1 MRKIYKPLN
10 HEVFGVITMLVVKA
24 KIKEAV
30 KDCNVASDF
39 AEALNVKVEQ
49 LVKDAEARAK
59 ANKRATVMAKDL

>member
-1 MRKIYKPLN
+1 M
-10 HEVFGVITMLVVKA
+10 EFGVITMLVVKA

-39 AEALNVKVEQ
+39 AEALNAKVEA
-49 LVKDAEARAK
+49 LVADAEARAK

>member
-1 MRKIYKPLN
+1 
-10 HEVFGVITMLVVKA
+10 MLVVKA

-39 AEALNVKVEQ
+39 AEALNAKVEQ
-49 LVKDAEARAK
+49 LVADAEARAK

>member
-1 MRKIYKPLN
+1 LRKIYKPPN
-10 HEVFGVITMLVVKA
+10 REEFGVITMLVVKA